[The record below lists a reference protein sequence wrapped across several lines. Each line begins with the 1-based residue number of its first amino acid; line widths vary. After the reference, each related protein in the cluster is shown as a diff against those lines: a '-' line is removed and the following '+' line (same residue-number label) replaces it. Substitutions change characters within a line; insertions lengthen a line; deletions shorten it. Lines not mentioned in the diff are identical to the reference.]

1 MTIRT
6 FQVGGA
12 VRDRLLGLKPKD
24 IDFAVEAPSFDD
36 MREHVK
42 STCKTIFLEK
52 PEFLTIR
59 ALHPTMGAVDFVMC
73 RKDGAYSDG
82 RHPDVVE
89 PGTIFDDLA
98 RRDFTINAMAID
110 EQGNLIDPHE
120 GQIDLRLKVLACVGD
135 AEKRFNEDALRIIRA
150 IRFSITKDMQLSGGI
165 QDVFAEPDLWIP
177 KLQAVSNE
185 RVREELHK
193 CFAFSTPKTLEFL
206 RTISSQWSEALFENM
221 WLKPTSEKT

>member
-12 VRDRLLGLKPKD
+12 VRDRLLGLKHKD

-82 RHPDVVE
+82 RRPDTVE
-89 PGTIFDDLA
+89 AGTIFDDLA
-98 RRDFTINAMAID
+98 RRDFTVNAMALD
-110 EQGNLIDPHE
+110 EQGNLIDPHG
-120 GQIDLRLKVLACVGD
+120 GQRDLDSRLLRCVGTPS
-135 AEKRFNEDALRIIRA
+135 ERFSEDSLRILRA
-150 IRFSITKDMQLSGGI
+150 IRFSITKGFDWDEEIDMILNQPS
-165 QDVFAEPDLWIP
+165 LWLP
-177 KLQAVSNE
+177 KLEAVSTE

-193 CFAFSTPKTLEFL
+193 CFAFSTVKTLNVL
-206 RTISSQWSEALFENM
+206 RDLPFAWSEMFFNEL